1 MNTRKHPRT
10 LQEAF
15 GPYTDNHIHSYTAK
29 NRREDRLV
37 GIACAVAF
45 VAVALIG
52 YWL

>member
-1 MNTRKHPRT
+1 MKNLKHPRT

-37 GIACAVAF
+37 GIFCVLAFIAV
-45 VAVALIG
+45 VLIC
-52 YWL
+52 L